1 MGRGRPR
8 KIKDNEEQTHETGQ
22 LDNKEPENTEPEN
35 KEPETADL
43 KSFMTAKSEAENNES
58 EKISKYKKKKKA
70 GELNLSFLDKLPVML
85 INFLFIRFKV
95 SELTDSEKKE
105 LEFAFEGVLLLF
117 PENILKKLAKL
128 SPVVYLAY
136 VVYGIIQTRKP
147 EFDKKNKKTS
157 EQDDDIA
164 KEFKSEWNIKKTI

>member
-136 VVYGIIQTRKP
+136 VVYGIVQTRKQ
-147 EFDKKNKKTS
+147 KTK
-157 EQDDDIA
+157 Q
-164 KEFKSEWNIKKTI
+164 KLTQK